1 MPDWPNTAPWYRLG
15 IIREMMVRGS
25 SEQSQALTALS
36 SHSTIEELLRSRTHA
51 ARQDLLRK
59 RAEFEAIIEAIEQ
72 GQVDIDGA
80 CRIHVAGAE
89 LSAARNALTD
99 IVCDLNAYLTRGI
112 LPKDL
117 QSGKTE

>member
-80 CRIHVAGAE
+80 RRIHVAGAE